1 LNEANSTIDN
11 MMTDMT
17 VKTTGDVHYDF
28 LVTMVLHHQGVI
40 DMAEGELRCDKNQ
53 QLKVI
58 AQEIIVEQTQEI
70 ALMRLARGEPL
81 PQPGSSPT
89 QIHAGAVSTA
99 PAEAGVLDSR

>member
-1 LNEANSTIDN
+1 MNEANSTIDN

-17 VKTTGDVHYDF
+17 VKTTGDAHYDF

-40 DMAEGELRCDKNQ
+40 DMAEGELRCGQNQ
-53 QLKVI
+53 HLKVI
-58 AQEIIVEQTQEI
+58 VQEIIVDQTQGI
-70 ALMRLARGEPL
+70 ALMRLVRGEPL

-99 PAEAGVLDSR
+99 PAEAGVLDPR